1 MSGSD
6 QNEAVLDSPE
16 AGSRARASLFIP
28 NATVFASSF
37 CVMVI
42 ELVAGRIIAGYLG
55 SSLYTWTSVIGIV
68 LAGLAIGNYIGGRLA
83 DRYELR
89 RMLAI
94 LFIVSSVAA
103 ISISIFN
110 DFVGEMRALWF
121 LPWPA
126 RVASHVALV
135 FFLPSCLLGM
145 ISPVV
150 AKMALDLGRETGR
163 TIGNVYAWGVAGSIL
178 GTFMTGFYLMELF
191 RTTTIILVVAA
202 VLATIAAFYRF
213 ASWKSYSPESTLRA

>member
-1 MSGSD
+1 MSGNSVVNPKVADSD
-6 QNEAVLDSPE
+6 SIEIKSRPH
-16 AGSRARASLFIP
+16 GSLLLP

-42 ELVAGRIIAGYLG
+42 ELVAGRIIAGHLG

-68 LAGLAIGNYIGGRLA
+68 LAGLALGNYVGGRLA
-83 DRYELR
+83 DRFEVR
-89 RMLAI
+89 RTLPVLFLAA
-94 LFIVSSVAA
+94 SATA

-110 DFVGEMRALWF
+110 DFVGEMRFLWL

-126 RVASHVALV
+126 RVASHVGLV
-135 FFLPSCLLGM
+135 FFLPSCFLGM
-145 ISPVV
+145 ISPVI

-178 GTFMTGFYLMELF
+178 GTFVTGFYLVEMF
-191 RTTTIILVVAA
+191 GTTTIIMVVAA
-202 VLATIAAFYRF
+202 VLAAIALFYRISMPRI
-213 ASWKSYSPESTLRA
+213 ASA